1 MKKYKI
7 FFISSIFL
15 ALFLFSAIMLFG
27 DLLIKNLPLSYN
39 DNTESMFLWIQR
51 KKEIN
56 SKCNK
61 GDAVVFLSGS
71 NTLFGINSDYISKE
85 IEKPVLNFG
94 LHGGLGDYIFD
105 FAKTVLKPGNIVVAP
120 VEFDVVVRHKS
131 FSDFKTQYIISED
144 KEYYRKLGFKDKIG
158 CINFFYNDDLFYALI
173 SGSKKESRYSAQR
186 NINCRDNNCRVYSYK
201 YWNKKGDVV
210 FNIGIDDEKMN
221 KLKDSE
227 MGIAYPVRLSPVFL
241 DFAKWCRENDIRL
254 YVTYPVIF
262 PYKNRNSNEAQ
273 KYFTAYEN
281 EFLKNGINFIGKAQD
296 SFFEYDDFFDTVYH
310 LNQKGVQ
317 KRSKYLAKLVK
328 EEILRKIS
336 SF

>member
-15 ALFLFSAIMLFG
+15 TLFLFSAIILFG

-39 DNTESMFLWIQR
+39 DNLEALTLWVQ
-51 KKEIN
+51 KKKDIA
-56 SKCNK
+56 SKYNK
-61 GDAVVFLSGS
+61 GETVVFLSGS
-71 NTLFGINSDYISKE
+71 NTLFGMNSDLISKE
-85 IEKPVLNFG
+85 IKKQVLNLG
-94 LHGGLGDYIFD
+94 LHAGIDDCTY
-105 FAKTVLKPGNIVVAP
+105 VLVKEILRPGNIVIVPA
-120 VEFDVVVRHKS
+120 EFGNVLKCKEM
-131 FSDFKTQYIISED
+131 SDYKIKYIICEN
-144 KEYYRKLGFKDKIG
+144 KEYYKKLSLKDKIR
-158 CINFFYNDDLFYALI
+158 CINFFLNNNMPDAIIGGL
-173 SGSKKESRYSAQR
+173 KKEKKYEAEK
-186 NINCRDNNCRVYSYK
+186 NKECKNNNCRAYSYK

-227 MGIAYPVRLSPVFL
+227 MGIAYPVRISPVFL
-241 DFAKWCRENDIRL
+241 DFAKWCRENDIKL

-262 PYKNRNSNEAQ
+262 PYKNRNSNEVQ

-296 SFFEYDDFFDTVYH
+296 SFFEYDDFFDSVYH

-328 EEILRKIS
+328 EEILRKIN